1 MSWFM
6 TDEKRRRELR
16 CISRALKEFPEEFQ
30 PKNRVTLEE
39 LTRGEWETP
48 GKSNKKEGD

>member
-1 MSWFM
+1 MSWFKRSM
-6 TDEKRRRELR
+6 TDEEFRR
-16 CISRALKEFPEEFQ
+16 ISRAFKEFSEEFQ

-48 GKSNKKEGD
+48 GKSNKKKGD